1 MNPLQI
7 ILRGLGGQARKPGR
21 TAMYLTMA
29 TTGYKVFKRIMNN
42 RERTLLQ
49 FEVKP
54 GRDLRD
60 PGNPA
65 RPVAWSR

>member
-21 TAMYLTMA
+21 AAIYLTMA
-29 TTGYKVFKRIMNN
+29 TTSYRIIKRIMNN

-54 GRDLRD
+54 GEIFEIRGILR
-60 PGNPA
+60 G
-65 RPVAWSR
+65 R

>member
-7 ILRGLGGQARKPGR
+7 ILRSLGGQARKPGR
-21 TAMYLTMA
+21 LAIYLTMA
-29 TTGYKVFKRIMNN
+29 STTLKVVRRIMNQ

-54 GRDLRD
+54 GEIFEIRGIRR
-60 PGNPA
+60 G
-65 RPVAWSR
+65 R

>member
-21 TAMYLTMA
+21 AAIYLTMA
-29 TTGYKVFKRIMNN
+29 STGYKVLKRVMNN
-42 RERTLLQ
+42 RERTLLK

-54 GRDLRD
+54 GEIFEIRGITR
-60 PGNPA
+60 G
-65 RPVAWSR
+65 R